1 MPSTQPTR
9 LFCSDLD
16 GTLIG
21 NPDSEAD
28 FTSTWE
34 APGEGRPLLV
44 YSTGRLL
51 EDARNAVRQA
61 GLPRPDY
68 FITGVG
74 TVIFHMDEDR
84 VMEEFSGILDDGW
97 KPDEIHKIVSAL
109 DDIEP
114 QPPEHQHDWKRSW
127 FWRDRSPEEIENLSA
142 MLAEAGIAAQVVY
155 SSSRDLDILPRHAN
169 KGNSLRWLC
178 NHIGITLDEVVVAG
192 DTGNDSSMFLVSG
205 VRGIAPANAEPELL
219 DVLAD
224 ADFFHAPGTCAEGI
238 LQGLCHYGVFRSI
251 THAT

>member
-1 MPSTQPTR
+1 MPSIQPTR

-21 NPDSEAD
+21 KPDSAAD
-28 FTSTWE
+28 FTTTWE

-51 EDARNAVRQA
+51 EDARNAVEEA

-84 VMEEFSGILDDGW
+84 VMEEFAGILDDGW

-109 DDIEP
+109 DDIKP

-127 FWRDRSPEEIENLSA
+127 FWRDRSPQEIENLSA
-142 MLAEAGIAAQVVY
+142 MLAEADIGAQVVY

-178 NHIGITLDEVVVAG
+178 NHLGIALEEAVVAG
-192 DTGNDSSMFLVSG
+192 DTGNDSSMFLVPG

-219 DVLAD
+219 GVLAD
-224 ADFFHAPGTCAEGI
+224 ADFFHATGTCAEGI
-238 LQGLCHYGVFRSI
+238 LQGLCHYGVIPSI
-251 THAT
+251 IRAT